1 MASSTNTAST
11 AAVASSGG
19 GTAKTA
25 SDIGGAVEGVGQRLY
40 TDAVRVAK
48 SAGSGTA
55 RTAAS
60 EAGDGPFA
68 RAIKAGRRYSDGL
81 YQHLRDWQDFHDG
94 VHRELGTALD
104 RSSGYQN
111 QFNDTL
117 TGEAGDAVQSD
128 LRANSRLWGAHQ
140 DKHESASQ
148 AAHTAAWKV
157 SNAQGEIDDLAE
169 AGEREFNDAV
179 RRKDPVAALDVYT
192 RYSTEAD
199 NVVAK
204 YHPEVVGLVQ
214 NAGFDIPL
222 SPAPGEP
229 NGSQGEEG
237 EGERKE
243 RNRPNI
249 HGATDDSSRG
259 AVDGPNTHTPS
270 GTAAAD
276 SPGATSKPPVVT
288 NPLANPTPHTSPDG
302 SHDAVTTEPSSTA
315 TPHTLPP
322 STLPQRIPQIPS
334 AGSGGSGS
342 SGGGSGMGSS
352 MSSGL
357 GSATKPPSSLGSLS
371 GANAGT
377 SPASALSSGSPAQ
390 AAPSP
395 MANAGSNFQS
405 GLASGV
411 GASGGMSPVTPQ
423 HVEPL
428 QPMATQQPMVT
439 SSAPVSPAGIAPSG
453 WTPTPDAA
461 AAGHGG
467 GGASAGSTGGTMMP
481 PAAAMGAAQPLAPYT
496 PAGSGAGGGG
506 GGASTSAAAGGS
518 SGAQPGAPAQSA
530 ASAGAAPPMLAGN
543 PGSSAAM
550 SALAGT
556 SRDVNPDVVLAQ
568 RVLAELVAGSDASTT
583 LATWAVSVLRSS
595 FGPQIFV
602 AGNMG
607 GGWYLPES
615 VYLPAAAKLAV
626 CDPALP
632 VGWAAT
638 WMGGQ
643 KPSRILID
651 HFDRLHES
659 ANNVPR
665 PVFSAL
671 VTTDRA
677 GTPSD
682 FSGDYVAMEHM
693 EARALCPEPPT
704 LDATHQ
710 HRLTTI
716 HQGLAERVHG
726 LAGNANAALT
736 AATTLTNVVYTGMKA
751 HSDDLGFGQ
760 PLVAEEDERI
770 LGLQNRGLAT
780 DEAWAEYDAAVQI
793 RGGGAALW
801 PEQFQGVQ
809 DNDDSETAK
818 HAVRLYEHYYRTSR
832 FIELVNCW
840 RRRPPPLAEIA
851 YCAITAGFG
860 AAVVQTLNEIEVR
873 AGGPRA

>member
-11 AAVASSGG
+11 TAVASTAGG
-19 GTAKTA
+19 AAKTA
-25 SDIGGAVEGVGQRLY
+25 SDIASAVEGVGQRLY
-40 TDAVRVAK
+40 ADAVRVAK

-104 RSSGYQN
+104 RSSGYEN

-179 RRKDPVAALDVYT
+179 CRKDPVAALDVYT

-222 SPAPGEP
+222 SPALGEP
-229 NGSQGEEG
+229 GGTG
-237 EGERKE
+237 EGENGQT
-243 RNRPNI
+243 RNSQRNPKGPATEGDATNA
-249 HGATDDSSRG
+249 GADR
-259 AVDGPNTHTPS
+259 NTRPS
-270 GTAAAD
+270 GTPDGTAPGANPGAGTPLGQDSTRNPWSENNLPPTAAA
-276 SPGATSKPPVVT
+276 A
-288 NPLANPTPHTSPDG
+288 
-302 SHDAVTTEPSSTA
+302 TA
-315 TPHTLPP
+315 TADAARNPAPSALP
-322 STLPQRIPQIPS
+322 SRIPQMPS
-334 AGSGGSGS
+334 GGSGGSGS

-405 GLASGV
+405 GLASGM

-467 GGASAGSTGGTMMP
+467 GSASAGATGGTMMP
-481 PAAAMGAAQPLAPYT
+481 PTAMGAAQPLAPYT
-496 PAGSGAGGGG
+496 PAGSGAGGAG

-638 WMGGQ
+638 WMGSQ

-651 HFDRLHES
+651 HFDRLRES
-659 ANNVPR
+659 VNGVSG

-682 FSGDYVAMEHM
+682 FSGDYVAMEHV
-693 EARALCPEPPT
+693 EARALCPEPPA
-704 LDATHQ
+704 LDAAHQ

-716 HQGLAERVHG
+716 HQALAERVDG
-726 LAGNANAALT
+726 LAGHANAALT
-736 AATTLTNVVYTGMKA
+736 AATILTNVVYTGMKA
-751 HSDDLGFGQ
+751 HSGDLGFGQ

-818 HAVRLYEHYYRTSR
+818 HAMRLYEHYYRTSR

-860 AAVVQTLNEIEVR
+860 AAVVQTLNDIEVR